1 MEPVTLVDAENVR
14 RSQWPN
20 VSPDELVGLVRAWAD
35 AVGSRTIL
43 VFDGPAPPDGGGG
56 RLKLVGA
63 EAATADDWIAR
74 AADKLARTKRSYR
87 LVTSDRGL
95 RARAGRAA
103 DDVVGGGTFLRML
116 SAASPGT
123 AGRRAQPGSTSGPS
137 APSSRADRA
146 APA

>member
-1 MEPVTLVDAENVR
+1 VEPVTLVDAENVR

-20 VSPDELVGLVRAWAD
+20 VSREDLVGLVRAWAD
-35 AVGSRTIL
+35 AVGTRTVL
-43 VFDGPAPPDGGGG
+43 VFDGPPPAEGAGG

-63 EAATADDWIAR
+63 QAATADDWIAR
-74 AADKLARTKRSYR
+74 TAEKLARTNRSYR

-95 RARAGRAA
+95 RARAGGAA

-116 SAASPGT
+116 RST
-123 AGRRAQPGSTSGPS
+123 TGSS
-137 APSSRADRA
+137 APSSRAEPA